1 MQLPLDHPT
10 SGRPHRIYVALTN
23 HCNRACPWC
32 STCSSPHG
40 NTFLS
45 LESFYAALPKS
56 GHFQL
61 QLEGGEPTIH
71 PKFWEFVRVARE
83 HPRCERLILCT
94 NGVVLPRQPD
104 RLRLWLA
111 RLGAPITLKISFNHH
126 LLDHDADLLD
136 LCRLLRDQFNEP
148 DAERM
153 LVINV
158 RLRRG
163 YEEDDVRIQQA
174 IESAGLS
181 NHANIFFLQAYGFAN
196 EESGWLPP
204 KPVADNFSLVNP
216 DGAVFGPDLIARSEG
231 MRLLP

>member
-10 SGRPHRIYVALTN
+10 HGRPHRIYVALTN

-111 RLGAPITLKISFNHH
+111 RLGAPTTLKISFNHH
-126 LLDHDADLLD
+126 LLDYDAGLLH
-136 LCRLLRDQFNEP
+136 LCRLLRDQFNELGA
-148 DAERM
+148 DRM

-196 EESGWLPP
+196 EQSGWLPP